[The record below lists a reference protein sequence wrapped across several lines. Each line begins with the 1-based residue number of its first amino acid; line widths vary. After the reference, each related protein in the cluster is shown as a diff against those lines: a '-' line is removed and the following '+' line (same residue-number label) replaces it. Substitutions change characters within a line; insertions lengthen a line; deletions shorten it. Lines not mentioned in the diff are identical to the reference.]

1 MIHVIGPKNSSK
13 DLEKKSEINV
23 LQGDLGNEFNNYE
36 LKQYCKD
43 NNITLDLFKSDDH
56 KLGIINRWHRTIK
69 EKLTVEFRLMTGDL
83 ITGRIFWQDHN
94 CICIFDGNNE
104 QIMVW
109 KQAIAYMK
117 PFSDTVA

>member
-1 MIHVIGPKNSSK
+1 MPTDQFDTSLPSTRQVQK
-13 DLEKKSEINV
+13 
-23 LQGDLGNEFNNYE
+23 
-36 LKQYCKD
+36 C
-43 NNITLDLFKSDDH
+43 
-56 KLGIINRWHRTIK
+56 IK

-94 CICIFDGNNE
+94 CICIFDGNKE

-117 PFSDTVA
+117 PFSDTIAHSMIQ